1 MKFAKFAAAAAALS
15 LASAPALAAPA
26 PARASAP
33 AASENDI
40 GGQAGILVLFALLAL
55 IIGVAVSGGDDDAVS
70 A

>member
-26 PARASAP
+26 PERGSAP
-33 AASENDI
+33 AASENQI

-55 IIGVAVSGGDDDAVS
+55 VIGIAVSGDDEPTS
-70 A
+70 P